1 MVSVSVDA
9 SGHTALVDIFIGG
22 TQAKDA
28 FGIVNQN
35 RSCSLRHMFGGD
47 PDDRRRMD
55 PAAALEV
62 LMQLPRSAAAGGT
75 RRG

>member
-1 MVSVSVDA
+1 MSVSVDA

-22 TQAKDA
+22 TQVKDA
-28 FGIVNQN
+28 FGIVNQI
-35 RSCSLRHMFGGD
+35 RSFWPRHMFGGD

-55 PAAALEV
+55 PAAAREV
-62 LMQLPRSAAAGGT
+62 LMQLSRSAAAGGT